1 MGEGL
6 IYSTMRQ
13 FGLRVSLLRWSLRV
27 VRLGGR
33 FDNCNA
39 LGALKPHY
47 YKDLTQWLNKS

>member
-13 FGLRVSLLRWSLRV
+13 FGVRVSPLRWSLRV

-33 FDNCNA
+33 FENCNA
-39 LGALKPHY
+39 LRALKPHY
-47 YKDLTQWLNKS
+47 HKDLTQWLNKS